1 MSLKQMTDE
10 LTKILTKHKRT
21 QIGEIG
27 KIFPEFENCVFQ
39 EEILKEI
46 DSFAD
51 EAMYQI
57 IYFHPKFNDYF
68 AVETW
73 TGGWGADKA
82 YPVVKKE
89 TIMTH
94 WEQND

>member
-10 LTKILTKHKRT
+10 LTKMFAKHKRT
-21 QIGEIG
+21 QIGNIG
-27 KIFPEFENCVFQ
+27 EIFPEFENCVFQ
-39 EEILKEI
+39 EEIFK
-46 DSFAD
+46 DSSSFTD
-51 EAMYQI
+51 EVLYQM

-68 AVETW
+68 TVETW
-73 TGGWGADKA
+73 TDWGAIKA

-89 TIMTH
+89 TIVTS